1 MKSIS
6 TLTTL
11 PGWMAW
17 TMCPIESAARS
28 TTQRLTA
35 AKSRYGSLAD
45 YAHALCA
52 LTDLNTVSSSGL
64 RWLLSSS
71 RHFFFS
77 AFHLPSQDMPIVQAL
92 RGELELKLELSNDM
106 N

>member
-6 TLTTL
+6 MLTTL

-17 TMCPIESAARS
+17 TMCPIRSAARS
-28 TTQRLTA
+28 TTQRPTA

-45 YAHALCA
+45 YAHDLCA
-52 LTDLNTVSSSGL
+52 STDLNTLSSSGL

-71 RHFFFS
+71 RQFFFS

-92 RGELELKLELSNDM
+92 REELELSNDM